1 MWCWFVLDTLWCP
14 DVLVV
19 LAEVVLLE
27 WWRPPLVRP
36 IPSSVY
42 HNSNVIWSS
51 SFSRVSWIWVKKR
64 KKNEG
69 KRFLGHFAVSVWTHT
84 VKREIVIPSG
94 MSFFT
99 QKEDL
104 FSSPLK
110 NYVLFKNWEFGVNI
124 NWYEIFRLSIKSI
137 LDLPKEFTAIW
148 CKQMSKG
155 ILKRLWKC
163 IQNEARS
170 CLKPSEFFSRLRKN
184 WVWATI
190 SNFVYLS
197 SLNDGMY
204 AEIND
209 IFKSDFFISVE
220 YLEGF
225 RHCRT
230 IYYAGRISHVGGCN
244 IK

>member
-51 SFSRVSWIWVKKR
+51 SFSRVSWIWVKKG

-69 KRFLGHFAVSVWTHT
+69 KRFLGHFAVLGLDTHCQKGNCNPFRDVLLHT
-84 VKREIVIPSG
+84 KRRLI
-94 MSFFT
+94 FFT
-99 QKEDL
+99 FKKL
-104 FSSPLK
+104 CLV
-110 NYVLFKNWEFGVNI
+110 YVSFKNWDFGVNT
-124 NWYEIFRLSIKSI
+124 NRYEIFRLSIKSI

-190 SNFVYLS
+190 SNFDCLPFQPQRWYVCG
-197 SLNDGMY
+197 N
-204 AEIND
+204 
-209 IFKSDFFISVE
+209 
-220 YLEGF
+220 
-225 RHCRT
+225 
-230 IYYAGRISHVGGCN
+230 
-244 IK
+244 